1 MTETNR
7 TGPAVRRLVLYRL
20 AAELALEE
28 LPEPVI
34 VQSLAFEPAA
44 EGMTADELRTIARRV
59 QAEHRR
65 RTATEDDPAVA
76 S

>member
-1 MTETNR
+1 MTAR
-7 TGPAVRRLVLYRL
+7 VDPAVRRLVLYRL

-28 LPEPVI
+28 LPERVI
-34 VQSLAFEPAA
+34 VQALAFEPAA
-44 EGMTADELRTIARRV
+44 QHLSTEGLRTIARRV

-65 RTATEDDPAVA
+65 RTATEDAAVA